1 MKLKLFTF
9 RFSESSGGFN
19 DEPLQ
24 KFIADKEV
32 VEFTNHFFVHEK
44 IPYLTVIL
52 SYRDISRDE
61 RQKGNLY
68 RELRNDLDERETKAY
83 DALRAWRAIKA
94 SQEGIPPYMIANNKQ
109 LAHIVKLQPKTK
121 TDLAKVA
128 GIGDAKITRY
138 GMDILSALAKHFVPV
153 VSGSDESTRT
163 EEELKK

>member
-9 RFSESSGGFN
+9 RFSESSDGFN

-24 KFIADKEV
+24 KFTADKEV

-44 IPYLTVIL
+44 TPYLTVIL

-61 RQKGNLY
+61 RQKGSLY
-68 RELRNDLDERETKAY
+68 REFRNDLDEREVKIY

-94 SQEGIPPYMIANNKQ
+94 SQEGIPPYMIANNRQ
-109 LAHIVKLQPKTK
+109 LAQLVKLQPVTK
-121 TDLAKVA
+121 GDLAKVA

-138 GMDILSALAKHFVPV
+138 GMDILSVLAKHVTPV
-153 VSGSDESTRT
+153 VSESDGNARAEG
-163 EEELKK
+163 EPKK